1 MKNKTND
8 NKSTEASGTVNYE
21 KMKMPEAFDIEKV
34 KKKWHWEKTKKKLRD
49 ENHHACWSLQ
59 ADFQRKHTN

>member
-1 MKNKTND
+1 
-8 NKSTEASGTVNYE
+8 
-21 KMKMPEAFDIEKV
+21 MKMPEAFDIEKV

-49 ENHHACWSLQ
+49 ENHDACWSLQ